1 MKAILQRVSKSS
13 VVVNDVTIGSIDQG
27 IMALIGFGKDD
38 NESILPVMLEK
49 ILNMRIFSNQS
60 GKFDYSLLDINGG
73 LLLIPQFTLYADT
86 SKGRRPE
93 FFSALSPNEARIL
106 FNKIVALSRERL
118 GKNAA
123 AGEFGADMK
132 VSLTNDG
139 PVTINIEI

>member
-1 MKAILQRVSKSS
+1 MKAIIQRVSESS
-13 VVVNDVTIGSIDQG
+13 VKVDGEIIGKINQG
-27 IMALIGFGKDD
+27 IMALIGFGQKDT
-38 NESILPVMLEK
+38 ETCLLPMFEK
-49 ILNMRIFSNQS
+49 IINLRIFSNND

-93 FFSALSPNEARIL
+93 FFSALSPNEACIL

-118 GKNAA
+118 GENAA